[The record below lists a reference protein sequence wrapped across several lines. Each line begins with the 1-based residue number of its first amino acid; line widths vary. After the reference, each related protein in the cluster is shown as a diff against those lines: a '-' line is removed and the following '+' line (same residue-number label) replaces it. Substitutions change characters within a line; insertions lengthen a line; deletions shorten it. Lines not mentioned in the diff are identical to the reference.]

1 MAAALS
7 GQREPVMNP
16 ARWSRVEE
24 LFHQVA
30 DLPQAKR
37 AAFLD
42 KACLGDA
49 ELRRDVESLLDQDDL
64 KDDVVG
70 AAVERALEQLPE
82 EAGPSAPGLPGRPLS
97 DDTSPTLPMNSAHGR
112 ALPQWLYV
120 NP

>member
-1 MAAALS
+1 
-7 GQREPVMNP
+7 MNP